1 MLQIHRECTMRDAIT
16 DFGGHAEMWCDDQF
30 AVLPESVLCFVT
42 VSPEATDSHLP
53 QPSSVTWKPKR
64 LDYAPYDDEYS
75 WLPTPVR
82 EVYDLSSP
90 RTVRLRTH
98 HLFIRTNQMTAF
110 YYIGEA
116 HLGSYGGPC
125 GNEPGNRE
133 ACFSLNKKVSPEIW
147 LACGGYTGWK
157 IAIDHVE
164 HVANNL
170 TAMNEVLCKL
180 RPDAFS
186 HLFMTRYEEDSLTIH
201 TNPLGRAWLMYLP
214 QPDDSGL
221 YVNNPELGTELHNFR
236 CGCGI
241 DLDFPANQT
250 LPHATAVKIARTL
263 YETGRLS
270 NDVSWTPEF

>member
-147 LACGGYTGWK
+147 LACGGYTDWK
-157 IAIDHVE
+157 VEIDHVE
-164 HVANNL
+164 HVVNNI

-186 HLFMTRYEEDSLTIH
+186 HLYMTRYEEDSLTIH
-201 TNPLGRAWLMYLP
+201 TNPLGRAWMMYLP
-214 QPDDSGL
+214 QPDDTGL
-221 YVNNPELGTELHNFR
+221 YINNPELGTELHNFR

-250 LPHATAVKIARTL
+250 LPYTMAVKIARSL
-263 YETGRLS
+263 YETGGLP
-270 NDVSWTPEF
+270 NDVN